1 MRFMGVASTVAAVG
15 LLAGGGVA
23 AAATATAEAP
33 AASTTAVAPAAFSSP
48 ADNVHRWDRDHGRS
62 WDGNRRTNDGWDG
75 RPWRFWH
82 DRGISAA
89 LCQAGR
95 GHDNRAL
102 HRCAGG
108 RFDGFRIG

>member
-1 MRFMGVASTVAAVG
+1 MSVMGGIASTVAAVG
-15 LLAGGGVA
+15 LLAGGA
-23 AAATATAEAP
+23 AVSP
-33 AASTTAVAPAAFSSP
+33 AAVPSTADVAPAAFSSP
-48 ADNVHRWDRDHGRS
+48 EANLHHWDRDHGRS
-62 WDGNRRTNDGWDG
+62 WDGNRRGADGWDG
-75 RPWRFWH
+75 HPWTFWR

-108 RFDGFRIG
+108 RFDGFHIG